1 MTAECR
7 METLKVSEIDPGTR
21 ARKEYKD
28 IAGLA
33 SNIKRRGLIH
43 PIAVMETDKGYKLLA
58 GGRRLVAHV
67 HAKIETI
74 DCKIFP
80 SNLSELEIKS
90 IELMENIMRE
100 DLNHVE
106 MAKLSKEILLLQQQ
120 IQGIKYSTNPEAS
133 GASIR
138 SVAEMMGIS
147 HEKLRQD
154 IILADT
160 IEKFPDLGWE
170 TLKNRQEA
178 LKIQSNI
185 GRIIVTQQAVERFEQ
200 ETKRGNTNEYLKR
213 LANSYIVGDFFENV
227 KQVPNNSISLVEID
241 PPYAI
246 EIDKL
251 KKRSGVG
258 NYQYGENGYNEINAD
273 DYEFFIN
280 NTIAESYRVMSQ
292 DSWLLLWFGP
302 EPWFSLML
310 KILRYNKLTV
320 RGMPCIWVKGE
331 EEETG
336 IIESTSGQ
344 TNTPMR
350 HLANAYEMFFYAKKG
365 DPKIN
370 RPGMTNV
377 FGYKPVPPTHKIH
390 PTERPIEMMQ
400 DILTTFTP
408 TGSRILVPF
417 AGSGNT
423 ILAAYKS
430 KMTCV
435 GFDLGKT
442 HKDAYITRLA

>member
-1 MTAECR
+1 MTVECR

-33 SNIKRRGLIH
+33 SDIKRRGLIH

-58 GGRRLVAHV
+58 GGRRLIAHV

-80 SNLSELEIKS
+80 PDLSELEIKS

-120 IQGIKYSTNPEAS
+120 IQGIKYSTNPDAP

-138 SVAEMMGIS
+138 NVAEMMGVS

-160 IEKFPDLGWE
+160 MEKFPDLGWE
-170 TLKNRQEA
+170 RLKNRQEA
-178 LKIQSNI
+178 LKVQSNI

-200 ETKRGNTNEYLKR
+200 ETKRGNTDEYLKR

-227 KQVPNNSISLVEID
+227 KQVPNNSIDLVEID

-246 EIDKL
+246 EIDKI
-251 KKRSGVG
+251 KKRIGPG
-258 NYQYGENGYNEINAD
+258 NYSYGIDGYNEIDAETYD
-273 DYEFFIN
+273 IFML
-280 NTIAESYRVMSQ
+280 NTFKECYRIMAQ
-292 DSWLLLWFGP
+292 DAWLLCWFGP

-320 RGMPCIWVKGE
+320 RGMPCIWVKGDE
-331 EEETG
+331 GGET
-336 IIESTSGQ
+336 TSGQ

-350 HLANAYEMFFYAKKG
+350 HLASAYEMFFYAKKG

-435 GFDLGKT
+435 GFDLGKI
-442 HKDAYITRLA
+442 HKDAYITRLT